1 MRRIMLQGTTKT
13 KVSNRDVFFSSFY
26 SNTLTISPISFLLSC
41 DTKGGGGYKHEGEGG
56 DKEGG
61 QDNGGRDKGEGDK
74 EEGGQDK
81 CDGTNDT
88 EGECEYIFYIIF
100 NIYQTQMIL
109 LSLVL
114 FFM

>member
-1 MRRIMLQGTTKT
+1 MH
-13 KVSNRDVFFSSFY
+13 SPFPPFPFY
-26 SNTLTISPISFLLSC
+26 YLAKQKEE
-41 DTKGGGGYKHEGEGG
+41 DAYKHEGEGG
-56 DKEGG
+56 DEEGG

-74 EEGGQDK
+74 GEGGRDK

-109 LSLVL
+109 LSLVP
-114 FFM
+114 FFMLHSFNEKDGGEEY